1 MDFSQYSF
9 LVSLTVIFYV
19 LSLFDFEEDSTR
31 TVKVELLCLSFL
43 GSIIIMLNAFNLAN
57 EQNYSYFA
65 IGLLLWLISLLNLWV
80 CFTVGSFERLLGK
93 LE

>member
-1 MDFSQYSF
+1 MDFSQYGL

-19 LSLFDFEEDSTR
+19 LSLFDFEEDGTR

-43 GSIIIMLNAFNLAN
+43 GSIVIMLNAFNLDGV
-57 EQNYSYFA
+57 QNYSFFA

-80 CFTVGSFERLLGK
+80 CFTVGSFEKLFGK